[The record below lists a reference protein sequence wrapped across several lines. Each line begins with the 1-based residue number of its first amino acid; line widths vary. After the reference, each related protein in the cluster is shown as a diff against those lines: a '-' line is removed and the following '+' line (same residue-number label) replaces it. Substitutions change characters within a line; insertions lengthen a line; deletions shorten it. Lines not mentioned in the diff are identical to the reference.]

1 MRLRKGYI
9 FVFVVFAVTVLCSC
23 SERRMLIGVSQC
35 SDDEWRQKVNREIR
49 IGQYKYKN
57 VDVVICSADNDAC
70 RQVNQID
77 SLIGIG
83 VDLLIVAPS
92 DVRTVTP
99 AIDKAYKAGVP
110 VILFDRKIGSDN
122 FTAYVGADNVEIG
135 RIMVRF
141 VSERLGGKGSVL
153 EIGGLRGSTPV
164 VERHKG
170 FAEEIRRHPGI
181 STKTVYSDWN
191 VDGTRVLMSRLLDQ
205 GMRPDCVFGHND
217 AEALGAWEAARD
229 KGVERGIIF
238 VGIDGLP
245 GERQGIDEVLEG
257 HFAASYIYPTKGE
270 TLIPLAMKILSNE
283 PYNRINIL
291 QSSLVTSENAA
302 IVEMQNNEIQ
312 SQLGA
317 LDDIYA
323 NINTYMKMYRSQKI
337 ISWLA
342 VLVVAL
348 LVILAAYNY
357 YVYKTKARVGKR
369 LRQIADE
376 KVAFFTNASHQLRTP
391 LTLVAGPLDQLL
403 AKGGFDDE
411 QKRLLD
417 IVRRNV
423 CQLTTLTDSV
433 LNFRNTVDAMDQS
446 DTKDD
451 TVISETML
459 HAGHQQLLTRGNDE
473 LATVLVVDD
482 NADIRSY
489 LRSVL
494 GSIYYVLEASD
505 GKNGLQLARESV
517 PDIIVSDVMMPLMD
531 GLTFCRKIKEG
542 EVTSHIPVVLLTARS
557 EESQRIEGYEHG
569 ADAYITKP
577 FNAALLIARI
587 ENLLAIRRSLAETIA
602 SRTERPAQAD
612 SATDTETLFIDRLR
626 DTVSKRMGDVNLKM
640 DDLADELRM
649 SRVQLYRKVK
659 ALTGKSPSDILREMR
674 LSRGH
679 WLLTHTDHSISE
691 IAGEV
696 GYAVPSYFT
705 ACFKKQ
711 YGVNPTEL
719 RTV

>member
-1 MRLRKGYI
+1 MKLRKGYI
-9 FVFVVFAVTVLCSC
+9 SVVGVFVVSMLCSC
-23 SERRMLIGVSQC
+23 SERRILIGVSQC
-35 SDDEWRQKVNREIR
+35 SNDEWRQKVNREIR

-57 VDVVICSADNDAC
+57 VDVAICSADNDAR
-70 RQVNQID
+70 RQVIQID
-77 SLIGIG
+77 SLIDIG
-83 VDLLIVAPS
+83 ADLLIVAPS
-92 DVRTVTP
+92 DVHTVTP
-99 AIDKAYKAGVP
+99 AIDKAYKAGIP
-110 VILFDRKIGSDN
+110 IILFDRKIGSDN

-135 RIMVRF
+135 RIMARF
-141 VSERLGGKGSVL
+141 ISEQLGGKGSVL

-164 VERHKG
+164 VERHNG
-170 FAEEIRRHPGI
+170 FVEEMHRHPGI
-181 STKTVYSDWN
+181 ATKTVYSDWN
-191 VDGTRVLMSRLLDQ
+191 VDGTRTLMTRLLNQ
-205 GMRPDCVFGHND
+205 GMLPDCVFGHND
-217 AEALGAWEAARD
+217 AEALGAWEAAKA
-229 KGVERGIIF
+229 KGVERDIMF

-245 GERQGIDEVLEG
+245 GERQGIDEVLKG

-270 TLIPLAMKILSNE
+270 TLIPLAMRILNHESFS
-283 PYNRINIL
+283 RVNIL
-291 QSSLVTSENAA
+291 PSSFVTSENAA

-317 LDDIYA
+317 LDGIYA

-342 VLVVAL
+342 VLVVVL

-376 KVAFFTNASHQLRTP
+376 KVTFFTNASHQLRTP

-423 CQLTTLTDSV
+423 DQLTRLTDSV
-433 LNFRNTVDAMDQS
+433 LNFKNTVDAMDKPDAAS
-446 DTKDD
+446 DAAT
-451 TVISETML
+451 SETVL
-459 HAGHQQLLTRGNDE
+459 RAGHQQLLTRGNDE

-482 NADIRSY
+482 NTDIRSY
-489 LRSVL
+489 LRSIL
-494 GSIYYVLEASD
+494 SPTYYILEASD
-505 GKNGLQLARESV
+505 GKNGLMLARESV
-517 PDIIVSDVMMPLMD
+517 PDIIVSDIMMPIMD

-542 EVTSHIPVVLLTARS
+542 EVTSHIPVILLTARS
-557 EESQRIEGYEHG
+557 DESQRIEGYEHG

-577 FNAALLIARI
+577 FNASLLMARI
-587 ENLLAIRRSLAETIA
+587 DNLLAIRQRLAETIA
-602 SRTERPAQAD
+602 NKTEQSVQVDIVA
-612 SATDTETLFIDRLR
+612 SAETIFIDRFR
-626 DTVSKRMGDVNLKM
+626 ETVGKRMGDVNLKM
-640 DDLADELRM
+640 DDLADDLRM

-679 WLLTHTDHSISE
+679 WLLTHTDYSISE
-691 IAGEV
+691 IANEV

>member
-9 FVFVVFAVTVLCSC
+9 SVVGVFVVSMLCSC
-23 SERRMLIGVSQC
+23 SEHRILIGVSQC
-35 SDDEWRQKVNREIR
+35 SNDEWRQKVNREIR

-57 VDVVICSADNDAC
+57 VDVAICSADNDAR
-70 RQVNQID
+70 RQVIQID
-77 SLIGIG
+77 SLIDIG
-83 VDLLIVAPS
+83 ADLLIVAPS
-92 DVRTVTP
+92 DVHTVTP
-99 AIDKAYKAGVP
+99 AIDKAYKAGIP
-110 VILFDRKIGSDN
+110 IILFDRKIGSDN

-135 RIMVRF
+135 RIMARF
-141 VSERLGGKGSVL
+141 ISEQLGGKGSVL

-164 VERHKG
+164 VERHNG
-170 FAEEIRRHPGI
+170 FVEEMHRHPGI
-181 STKTVYSDWN
+181 ATKTVYSDWN
-191 VDGTRVLMSRLLDQ
+191 VDGTRTLMTRLLNQ
-205 GMRPDCVFGHND
+205 GTLPDCVFGHND
-217 AEALGAWEAARD
+217 AEALGAWEAAKA
-229 KGVERGIIF
+229 KGVERDIMF

-245 GERQGIDEVLEG
+245 GERQGIDEVLKG

-270 TLIPLAMKILSNE
+270 TLIPLAMRILNHESFS
-283 PYNRINIL
+283 RVNIL
-291 QSSLVTSENAA
+291 PSSFVTSENAA

-317 LDDIYA
+317 LDGIYA

-342 VLVVAL
+342 VLVVVL

-376 KVAFFTNASHQLRTP
+376 KVTFFTNASHQLRTP

-423 CQLTTLTDSV
+423 DQLTRLTDSV
-433 LNFRNTVDAMDQS
+433 LNFKNTVDAMDKPDAAS
-446 DTKDD
+446 DAAT
-451 TVISETML
+451 SETVL
-459 HAGHQQLLTRGNDE
+459 RAGHQQLLTRGNDE

-482 NADIRSY
+482 NTDIRSY
-489 LRSVL
+489 LRSIL
-494 GSIYYVLEASD
+494 SPTYYILEASD
-505 GKNGLQLARESV
+505 GKNGLMLARESV
-517 PDIIVSDVMMPLMD
+517 PDIIVSDIMMPIMD

-542 EVTSHIPVVLLTARS
+542 EVTSHIPVILLTARS
-557 EESQRIEGYEHG
+557 DESQRIEGYEHG

-577 FNAALLIARI
+577 FNASLLMARI
-587 ENLLAIRRSLAETIA
+587 DNLLAIRQRLAETIA
-602 SRTERPAQAD
+602 NKTEQSVQVDVVA
-612 SATDTETLFIDRLR
+612 SAETIFIDRFR
-626 DTVSKRMGDVNLKM
+626 ETVGKRMGDVNLKM
-640 DDLADELRM
+640 DDLADDLRM

-679 WLLTHTDHSISE
+679 WLLTHTDYSISE
-691 IAGEV
+691 IANEV

>member
-1 MRLRKGYI
+1 MKLRKGYI
-9 FVFVVFAVTVLCSC
+9 SVVGVFVVSMLCSC
-23 SERRMLIGVSQC
+23 SERRILIGVSQC
-35 SDDEWRQKVNREIR
+35 SNDEWRQKVNREIR

-57 VDVVICSADNDAC
+57 VDVAICSADNDAR
-70 RQVNQID
+70 RQVIQID
-77 SLIGIG
+77 SLIDIG
-83 VDLLIVAPS
+83 ADLLIVAPS
-92 DVRTVTP
+92 DVHTVTP
-99 AIDKAYKAGVP
+99 AIDKAYKAGIP
-110 VILFDRKIGSDN
+110 IILFDRKIGSDN

-135 RIMVRF
+135 RIMARF
-141 VSERLGGKGSVL
+141 ISEQLGGKGSVL

-164 VERHKG
+164 VERHNG
-170 FAEEIRRHPGI
+170 FVEEMHRHPGI
-181 STKTVYSDWN
+181 ATKTVYSDWN
-191 VDGTRVLMSRLLDQ
+191 VDGTRTLMTRLLNQ
-205 GMRPDCVFGHND
+205 GMLPDCVFGHND
-217 AEALGAWEAARD
+217 AEALGAWEAAKA
-229 KGVERGIIF
+229 KGVERDIMF

-245 GERQGIDEVLEG
+245 GERQGIDEVLKG

-270 TLIPLAMKILSNE
+270 TLIPLAMRILNHESFS
-283 PYNRINIL
+283 RVNIL
-291 QSSLVTSENAA
+291 PSSFVTSENAA

-317 LDDIYA
+317 LDGIYA

-342 VLVVAL
+342 VLVVVL

-376 KVAFFTNASHQLRTP
+376 KVTFFTNASHQLRTP

-423 CQLTTLTDSV
+423 DQLTRLTDSV
-433 LNFRNTVDAMDQS
+433 LNFKNTVDAMDKPDAAS
-446 DTKDD
+446 DAAT
-451 TVISETML
+451 SETVL
-459 HAGHQQLLTRGNDE
+459 RAGHQQLLTRGNDE

-482 NADIRSY
+482 NTDIRSY
-489 LRSVL
+489 LRSIL
-494 GSIYYVLEASD
+494 SPTYYILEASD
-505 GKNGLQLARESV
+505 GKNGLMLARESV
-517 PDIIVSDVMMPLMD
+517 PDIIVSDIMMPIMD

-542 EVTSHIPVVLLTARS
+542 EVTSHIPVILLTARS
-557 EESQRIEGYEHG
+557 DESQRIEGYEHG

-577 FNAALLIARI
+577 FNASLLMARI
-587 ENLLAIRRSLAETIA
+587 DNLLAIRQRLAETIA
-602 SRTERPAQAD
+602 NKTEQSVQVDVVA
-612 SATDTETLFIDRLR
+612 SAETIFIDRFR
-626 DTVSKRMGDVNLKM
+626 ETVGKRMGDVNLKM
-640 DDLADELRM
+640 DDLADDLRM

-679 WLLTHTDHSISE
+679 WLLTHTDYSISE
-691 IAGEV
+691 IANEV

>member
-1 MRLRKGYI
+1 MRLIKGYL
-9 FVFVVFAVTVLCSC
+9 FVITAFVIVVLCSC
-23 SERRMLIGVSQC
+23 SERRILIGVSQC
-35 SDDEWRQKVNREIR
+35 SNDEWRQKVNREIR

-57 VDVVICSADNDAC
+57 VDVAIYSADNNAR
-70 RQVNQID
+70 RQVRQID
-77 SLIGIG
+77 SLVSAGI
-83 VDLLIVAPS
+83 DLLIVSPS

-99 AIDKAYKAGVP
+99 AIDKAYKAGIP
-110 VILFDRKIGSDN
+110 IILFDRKAGSDN

-135 RIMVRF
+135 RIMARYIA
-141 VSERLGGKGSVL
+141 EQLGGKGSVL

-170 FAEEIRRHPGI
+170 FAEEMQRHPDI
-181 STKTVYSDWN
+181 ATTTVYSDWN
-191 VDGTRVLMSRLLDQ
+191 VDGTRALMTELLDK

-217 AEALGAWEAARD
+217 AEALGAWEAAKAKGMERD
-229 KGVERGIIF
+229 IMF
-238 VGIDGLP
+238 FGIDGLP
-245 GERQGIDEVLEG
+245 GERQGIDEVLKG
-257 HFAASYIYPTKGE
+257 HFEASFIYPTKGE
-270 TLIPLAMKILSNE
+270 TLIPLAMRILNKQ
-283 PYNRINIL
+283 PYKRINIL
-291 QSSLVTSENAA
+291 PSGFVTSENAA
-302 IVEMQNNEIQ
+302 MVEMQNNEIQ
-312 SQLGA
+312 SQLSA

-323 NINTYMKMYRSQKI
+323 NINTYMKMYRSQKV

-342 VLVVAL
+342 VLVGIL
-348 LVILAAYNY
+348 LVILVAYNY

-376 KVAFFTNASHQLRTP
+376 KVKFFMNASHQLRTP
-391 LTLVAGPLDQLL
+391 LTLVVGPLDRII
-403 AKGGFDDE
+403 AKGGLDDE
-411 QKRLLD
+411 QKQLLD

-423 CQLTTLTDSV
+423 GQLTTLTDSV
-433 LNFRNTVDAMDQS
+433 LNFKNTVDAMDRSNASADAATS
-446 DTKDD
+446 DTTLK
-451 TVISETML
+451 T
-459 HAGHQQLLTRGNDE
+459 GHQQLLTRGNDE

-494 GSIYYVLEASD
+494 GSTYYILEASD
-505 GKNGLQLARESV
+505 GKSGLQLARESV
-517 PDIIVSDVMMPLMD
+517 PDIIVSDIMMPLID

-542 EVTSHIPVVLLTARS
+542 EVTSHIPVILLTARS
-557 EESQRIEGYEHG
+557 NESQRIEGYEHG

-577 FNAALLIARI
+577 FNASLLIARI
-587 ENLLAIRRSLAETIA
+587 ENLLAIRHRLAETRA
-602 SRTERPAQAD
+602 AKAERSAQTDAAD
-612 SATDTETLFIDRLR
+612 NAETLFINRFRESVTKL
-626 DTVSKRMGDVNLKM
+626 MGDANLKM
-640 DDLADELRM
+640 DDLADDLSM

-659 ALTGKSPSDILREMR
+659 ALTGTSPSDILREMR

-691 IAGEV
+691 IAAEV